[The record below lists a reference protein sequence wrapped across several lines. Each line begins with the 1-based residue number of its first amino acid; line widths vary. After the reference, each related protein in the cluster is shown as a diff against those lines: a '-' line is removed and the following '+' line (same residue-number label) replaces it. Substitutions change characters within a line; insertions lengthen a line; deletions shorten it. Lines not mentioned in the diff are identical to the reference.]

1 MYPPMELY
9 KQTTPYTC
17 AAASLMMAVQHFKP
31 TYLLTRENEFE
42 VWHQSATLPTRGS
55 SIYGLALVAHREGV
69 PVRIFAEEPEY
80 KFPGYRFKAY
90 KKKEIEVAD
99 FSSHLLYEKVKK
111 RGIPIAEND
120 FTINDIK
127 KSLSQKKV
135 VVLRVIIGILR
146 GTKFNKRNPHYIPIF
161 AYENDQYTIMD
172 PHDGKRVVPGEKLQE
187 AFDAVKDCKR
197 DHRMLVLG

>member
-1 MYPPMELY
+1 MELY

-31 TYLLTRENEFE
+31 AYPLTRENEFE

-99 FSSHLLYEKVKK
+99 FASHLLYEKVKK
-111 RGIPIAEND
+111 SGIPVAEND
-120 FTINDIK
+120 FSVNDVNK
-127 KSLSQKKV
+127 FLLQKKV

-146 GTKFNKRNPHYIPIF
+146 GTKVNRRNPHYISIF
-161 AYENDQYTIMD
+161 AYENGQYTILD
-172 PHDGKRVVPGEKLQE
+172 PRNGKRVVSKEKLQE
-187 AFDAVKDCKR
+187 AFAAVKDCKR